1 MAKFETS
8 QYNKIWDSREGG
20 EMTRIIISNP
30 DLLRANHMFWSTKFR
45 VDPKIT
51 PTNQE
56 GEAIFKSSM
65 RELEQGN
72 VMDMRAPLGDS
83 IAADKKGVEYYSGV
97 IPDFIARGFV
107 EKATERMYKE
117 DLFSQFGD
125 AALIAAY
132 ATNELQRMF
141 DSAHQTLSHL
151 SAQLLSTGQ
160 IVYKQGEGMQG
171 SVLKAKIPT
180 ANFDTAGAQVWTN
193 PDAKILDYMREKEEK
208 FSDLWGVSLSLQ
220 WEIDKR
226 DFDAKFLSNKQVI
239 EWVRYVNVINNT
251 PLPETFILNREM
263 ALSAIAKFPGV
274 SPIVIIEEKQK
285 DTTNGVIHGWKEGNV
300 VLRPV
305 GFAGLIRHT
314 NCIDEKVY
322 RKYGSDLVS
331 RNFTPAINGLA
342 TVMNSVVNNGNLKEW
357 HTDLMMSAIPTLDEF
372 LYHAIIDTT
381 AAD

>member
-1 MAKFETS
+1 MPKFETS
-8 QYNKIWDSREGG
+8 QYNKIWDSREGS
-20 EMTRIIISNP
+20 EMTRLIITNP
-30 DLLRANHMFWSTKFR
+30 DLIRANHMFWATKFR

-65 RELEQGN
+65 RELESGN

-83 IAADKKGVEYYSGV
+83 VAVDKKGIEYYSGV

-107 EKATERMYKE
+107 EKAPERMYKE
-117 DLFSQFGD
+117 DLFAQFGD

-132 ATNELQRMF
+132 ATDELQRMF

-160 IVYKQGEGMQG
+160 IEYKQGEGLHG
-171 SVLKAKIPT
+171 AVLKAKIPT
-180 ANFDTAGAQVWTN
+180 ENFDTAGALVWTD
-193 PDAKILDYMREKEEK
+193 PEAKILDYMRAKEEK
-208 FSDLWGVSLSLQ
+208 YLDKWGVNLSLQ

-239 EWVRYVNVINNT
+239 EWVRYVNIINNT
-251 PLPETFILNREM
+251 PLPETFILNRTM
-263 ALSAIAKFPGV
+263 ALEAIAKFPGI

-285 DTTNGVIHGWKEGNV
+285 DINNGVIRGWKAGNV

-314 NCIDEKVY
+314 TCLDEKVFT
-322 RKYGSDLVS
+322 KYGSSLVS
-331 RNFTPAINGLA
+331 RNFTSAISGLA

-357 HTDLMMSAIPTLDEF
+357 HTDLMMSAVPTLDEF

-381 AAD
+381 TAD

>member
-1 MAKFETS
+1 
-8 QYNKIWDSREGG
+8 
-20 EMTRIIISNP
+20 
-30 DLLRANHMFWSTKFR
+30 
-45 VDPKIT
+45 
-51 PTNQE
+51 
-56 GEAIFKSSM
+56 
-65 RELEQGN
+65 
-72 VMDMRAPLGDS
+72 MRA
-83 IAADKKGVEYYSGV
+83 
-97 IPDFIARGFV
+97 
-107 EKATERMYKE
+107 
-117 DLFSQFGD
+117 
-125 AALIAAY
+125 
-132 ATNELQRMF
+132 
-141 DSAHQTLSHL
+141 
-151 SAQLLSTGQ
+151 
-160 IVYKQGEGMQG
+160 
-171 SVLKAKIPT
+171 
-180 ANFDTAGAQVWTN
+180 
-193 PDAKILDYMREKEEK
+193 KEEK

-381 AAD
+381 TAD